1 MLMDTTQIIQTI
13 SVYALPVLFAITL
26 HEAAHGYAARRF
38 GDNTAWLAGRIS
50 LNPLRHIDPLGTIV
64 MPIAIY
70 FLTQG
75 AFLFGYAKPVPV
87 DFNALNH
94 PKRDMIW
101 VALAGPGANLFQA
114 ILWGIAYV
122 LLNGLGV
129 DEPFLIK
136 TCQAGVFVNVIMMV
150 FNLLPLPPMDGGRV
164 LVGLLPWR
172 AAMAVSRIEP
182 YGFFILLALLLMGLV
197 SEFWMQPLMA
207 LSFTLLDALLAPL
220 RWLLLPGQGD

>member
-1 MLMDTTQIIQTI
+1 MDTNQIIQTI
-13 SVYALPVLFAITL
+13 AVYALPVLLAITL
-26 HEAAHGYAARRF
+26 HEAAHGYAARAF
-38 GDNTAWLAGRIS
+38 GDNTAWMAGRIT
-50 LNPLRHIDPLGTIV
+50 LNPLRHIDPLGTVV

-70 FLTQG
+70 LATQG

-87 DFNALNH
+87 DFNALRH

-114 ILWGIAYV
+114 IVWAASFIV
-122 LLNGLGV
+122 LRGLGI
-129 DEPFLIK
+129 DEPFVIK

-182 YGFFILLALLLMGLV
+182 YGFFILLALLLLGLV
-197 SEFWMQPLMA
+197 SEFWMQPLMSV
-207 LSFTLLDALLAPL
+207 SFAFLDLLLAPL
-220 RWLLLPGQGD
+220 QLLFRQE

>member
-1 MLMDTTQIIQTI
+1 MDTNQIIQTI
-13 SVYALPVLFAITL
+13 AVYALPVLLAITL
-26 HEAAHGYAARRF
+26 HEAAHGYAARAF
-38 GDNTAWLAGRIS
+38 GDNTAWIAGRIT
-50 LNPLRHIDPLGTIV
+50 LNPLRHIDPLGTVV

-70 FLTQG
+70 LATQG

-87 DFNALNH
+87 DFNALRH

-114 ILWGIAYV
+114 IVWAAAFIV
-122 LLNGLGV
+122 MRGLGV
-129 DEPFLIK
+129 DEPFVIK

-172 AAMAVSRIEP
+172 AAIAVSRIEP
-182 YGFFILLALLLMGLV
+182 YGFFILLALLLLGLV
-197 SEFWMQPLMA
+197 SEFWMRPLMSV
-207 LSFTLLDALLAPL
+207 SFAFLDLLLAPL
-220 RWLLLPGQGD
+220 QLLFPQEQ

>member
-1 MLMDTTQIIQTI
+1 MDTNQIIQTI
-13 SVYALPVLFAITL
+13 AVYALPVLLAITL
-26 HEAAHGYAARRF
+26 HEAAHGYAARAL
-38 GDNTAWLAGRIS
+38 GDNTAWIAGRIT
-50 LNPLRHIDPLGTIV
+50 LNPLRHIDPLGTVV

-70 FLTQG
+70 FATQG

-87 DFNALNH
+87 NFNALRQ

-114 ILWGIAYV
+114 IIWAAAFITLR
-122 LLNGLGV
+122 GLGV
-129 DEPFLIK
+129 DDPFLVK

-172 AAMAVSRIEP
+172 AAVAVSRIEP

-197 SEFWMQPLMA
+197 SEFWMQPLMS
-207 LSFTLLDALLAPL
+207 LSFALLE
-220 RWLLLPGQGD
+220 LLLTPLQLLFTPGQ

>member
-1 MLMDTTQIIQTI
+1 MDTNQIIQTI
-13 SVYALPVLFAITL
+13 AVYALPVLLAITL
-26 HEAAHGYAARRF
+26 PEAAHGYAARAF
-38 GDNTAWLAGRIS
+38 GDNTAWMAGRIT
-50 LNPLRHIDPLGTIV
+50 LNPLRHIDPLGTVV

-70 FLTQG
+70 LATQG

-87 DFNALNH
+87 DFNALRH

-114 ILWGIAYV
+114 IVWAAAFIV
-122 LLNGLGV
+122 LRGLGI
-129 DEPFLIK
+129 DEPFVIK

-182 YGFFILLALLLMGLV
+182 YGFFILLALLLLGLV
-197 SEFWMQPLMA
+197 SEFWMQPLMSV
-207 LSFTLLDALLAPL
+207 SFAFLDLLLAPL
-220 RWLLLPGQGD
+220 QLLFRQE

>member
-1 MLMDTTQIIQTI
+1 MDTNQIIQTI
-13 SVYALPVLFAITL
+13 AVYSLPVLLAITL
-26 HEAAHGYAARRF
+26 HEAAHGFAARSF
-38 GDNTAWLAGRIS
+38 GDNTAWMAGRIT
-50 LNPLRHIDPLGTIV
+50 LNPLRHIDPLGTVV

-70 FLTQG
+70 LATQG

-87 DFNALNH
+87 DFNALRH

-114 ILWGIAYV
+114 IVWAAAFIV
-122 LLNGLGV
+122 LRGLGI
-129 DEPFLIK
+129 DEPFLVK

-172 AAMAVSRIEP
+172 AAIAVSRIEP
-182 YGFFILLALLLMGLV
+182 YGFFILLALLLLGLV
-197 SEFWMQPLMA
+197 SEFWMRPLMSV
-207 LSFTLLDALLAPL
+207 SFAFLDLLLAPL
-220 RWLLLPGQGD
+220 QLLFRQEQ

>member
-1 MLMDTTQIIQTI
+1 MDTNQIIQTI
-13 SVYALPVLFAITL
+13 AVYALPVLLAITL
-26 HEAAHGYAARRF
+26 HEAAHGYAARAF
-38 GDNTAWLAGRIS
+38 GDNTAWIAGRIT
-50 LNPLRHIDPLGTIV
+50 LNPLRHIDPLGTVV

-70 FLTQG
+70 LATQG

-87 DFNALNH
+87 DFNALRH

-114 ILWGIAYV
+114 IVWAAAFIV
-122 LLNGLGV
+122 LRGLGI
-129 DEPFLIK
+129 DEPFLIS

-172 AAMAVSRIEP
+172 AAIAVSRIEP
-182 YGFFILLALLLMGLV
+182 YGFFILLALLLLGLV
-197 SEFWMQPLMA
+197 SEFWMRPLMSV
-207 LSFTLLDALLAPL
+207 SFAFLDLLLAPL
-220 RWLLLPGQGD
+220 QMLFRQGQ

>member
-1 MLMDTTQIIQTI
+1 MDTNQIIQTI
-13 SVYALPVLFAITL
+13 AVYALPVLLAITL
-26 HEAAHGYAARRF
+26 HEAAHGYAAKAF
-38 GDNTAWLAGRIS
+38 GDDTAWIAGRIT
-50 LNPLRHIDPLGTIV
+50 LNPLRHIDPLGTVV

-70 FLTQG
+70 LATNG

-87 DFNALNH
+87 NFNALRQ

-114 ILWGIAYV
+114 IIWAAAFITLRGM
-122 LLNGLGV
+122 GV

-172 AAMAVSRIEP
+172 AAVAVSRIEP

-197 SEFWMQPLMA
+197 SEFWMQPLMS
-207 LSFTLLDALLAPL
+207 LSFVLLDLLLAPL
-220 RWLLLPGQGD
+220 QLLLSPGQ

>member
-1 MLMDTTQIIQTI
+1 MDTNQIFQTI
-13 SVYALPVLFAITL
+13 AVYALPVLLAITL
-26 HEAAHGYAARRF
+26 HEAAHGYAARAF
-38 GDNTAWLAGRIS
+38 GDNTAWMAGRIT
-50 LNPLRHIDPLGTIV
+50 LNPLRHIDPLGTVV

-70 FLTQG
+70 LATQG

-87 DFNALNH
+87 DFNALRH

-114 ILWGIAYV
+114 IVWAAAFIV
-122 LLNGLGV
+122 LRGLGI
-129 DEPFLIK
+129 DEPFVIK

-172 AAMAVSRIEP
+172 AAIAVSRIEP
-182 YGFFILLALLLMGLV
+182 YGFFILLALLLLGLV
-197 SEFWMQPLMA
+197 SEFWMRPLMSV
-207 LSFTLLDALLAPL
+207 SFAFLDLLLAPL
-220 RWLLLPGQGD
+220 QLLFRQE

>member
-1 MLMDTTQIIQTI
+1 MDTNQIIQTI
-13 SVYALPVLFAITL
+13 AVYALPVLLAITL
-26 HEAAHGYAARRF
+26 HEAAHGYAARAF
-38 GDNTAWLAGRIS
+38 GDNTAWIAGRIT
-50 LNPLRHIDPLGTIV
+50 LNPVRHIDPLGTVV

-70 FLTQG
+70 LATQG

-87 DFNALNH
+87 DFNALRH

-114 ILWGIAYV
+114 IVWAAAFIV
-122 LLNGLGV
+122 LRGLGI

-172 AAMAVSRIEP
+172 AAIAVSRIEP
-182 YGFFILLALLLMGLV
+182 YGFFILLALLLLGLV
-197 SEFWMQPLMA
+197 SEFWMRPLMSV
-207 LSFTLLDALLAPL
+207 SFAFLDLLLAPL
-220 RWLLLPGQGD
+220 QMLFRQGQ

>member
-1 MLMDTTQIIQTI
+1 MDTNQIIQTI
-13 SVYALPVLFAITL
+13 AVYALPVLLAITL
-26 HEAAHGYAARRF
+26 HEAAHGFAARAF
-38 GDNTAWLAGRIS
+38 GDNTAWMARRIT
-50 LNPLRHIDPLGTIV
+50 LNPLRHIDPLGTVV

-70 FLTQG
+70 LATQG

-87 DFNALNH
+87 DFNALRH

-114 ILWGIAYV
+114 IVWAAAFIV
-122 LLNGLGV
+122 LRGLGI
-129 DEPFLIK
+129 DEPFLVK

-172 AAMAVSRIEP
+172 AAIAVSRIEP
-182 YGFFILLALLLMGLV
+182 YGFFILLALLLLGLV
-197 SEFWMQPLMA
+197 SEFWMRPLMSV
-207 LSFTLLDALLAPL
+207 SFAFLDLLLAPL
-220 RWLLLPGQGD
+220 QLLFPQEQ

>member
-1 MLMDTTQIIQTI
+1 MDTNQIIQTI
-13 SVYALPVLFAITL
+13 AVYALPVLLAITL
-26 HEAAHGYAARRF
+26 HEAAHGYAARAF
-38 GDNTAWLAGRIS
+38 GDNTAWMAGRIT
-50 LNPLRHIDPLGTIV
+50 LNPLRHIDPLGTVV

-70 FLTQG
+70 LATQG

-87 DFNALNH
+87 DFNALRH

-114 ILWGIAYV
+114 IVWAAAFIV
-122 LLNGLGV
+122 LRGLGI
-129 DEPFLIK
+129 DEPFVIK

-182 YGFFILLALLLMGLV
+182 YGFFILLALLLLGLV
-197 SEFWMQPLMA
+197 SEFWMQPLMSV
-207 LSFTLLDALLAPL
+207 SFAFLDLLLAPL
-220 RWLLLPGQGD
+220 QLLFRQE

>member
-1 MLMDTTQIIQTI
+1 MDTAEIIQTI
-13 SVYALPVLFAITL
+13 AVYALPVLLAITL
-26 HEAAHGYAARRF
+26 HEAAHGYAARLF
-38 GDNTAWLAGRIS
+38 GDDTAWLAGRIS
-50 LNPLRHIDPLGTIV
+50 VNPLRHVDPLGTIV

-87 DFNALNH
+87 NFNALHH

-101 VALAGPGANLFQA
+101 VALAGPGANLAQA
-114 ILWGIAYV
+114 FFWGIGYV
-122 LLNGLGV
+122 LLRGLAIE
-129 DEPFLIK
+129 EPFLIQ
-136 TCQAGVFVNVIMMV
+136 TFQAGVFVNVIMMV

-172 AAMAVSRIEP
+172 AAIAVSRIEP
-182 YGFFILLALLLMGLV
+182 YGFFILLALLLLGLV

-207 LSFTLLDALLAPL
+207 LSFSLLDGLLSPL
-220 RWLLLPGQGD
+220 RWLLLPGQGN

>member
-1 MLMDTTQIIQTI
+1 MDTNQIIQTI
-13 SVYALPVLFAITL
+13 AVYALPVLLAITL
-26 HEAAHGYAARRF
+26 HEVAHGYAARAF
-38 GDNTAWLAGRIS
+38 GDNTAWIAGRIT
-50 LNPLRHIDPLGTIV
+50 LNPLRHIDPLGTVV

-70 FLTQG
+70 LATQG

-87 DFNALNH
+87 DFNALRH

-114 ILWGIAYV
+114 IVWAAAFIV
-122 LLNGLGV
+122 MRGLGV
-129 DEPFLIK
+129 DEPFVIK

-172 AAMAVSRIEP
+172 AAIAVSRIEP
-182 YGFFILLALLLMGLV
+182 YGFFILLALLLLGLV
-197 SEFWMQPLMA
+197 SEFWMRPLMSV
-207 LSFTLLDALLAPL
+207 SFAFLDLLLAPL
-220 RWLLLPGQGD
+220 QLLFPQEQ

>member
-1 MLMDTTQIIQTI
+1 MNEIIQTLTL
-13 SVYALPVLFAITL
+13 YALPVVFAITL
-26 HEAAHGYAARRF
+26 HEAAHGYVAKLF
-38 GDNTAWLAGRIS
+38 GDPTATLAGRVT
-50 LNPLRHIDPLGTIV
+50 LNPIKHVDPMGTIAV
-64 MPIAIY
+64 PIGILLMSKLVGGP
-70 FLTQG
+70 FL
-75 AFLFGYAKPVPV
+75 LFGWAKPVPV
-87 DFNALNH
+87 DFGRLH
-94 PKRDMIW
+94 RPKRDMLW

-114 ILWGIAYV
+114 ILWGVAYV
-122 LLNGLGV
+122 LLKGLGI
-129 DEPFLIK
+129 DEPFLVK

-220 RWLLLPGQGD
+220 RWLLLSGPGE

>member
-1 MLMDTTQIIQTI
+1 MDTNQIIQTI
-13 SVYALPVLFAITL
+13 AVYALPVLLAITL
-26 HEAAHGYAARRF
+26 HEAAHGYAARAF
-38 GDNTAWLAGRIS
+38 GDNTAWMAGRIT
-50 LNPLRHIDPLGTIV
+50 LNPLRHIDPLGTVV

-70 FLTQG
+70 LATQG

-87 DFNALNH
+87 DFNALRH

-114 ILWGIAYV
+114 IVWAAAFIV
-122 LLNGLGV
+122 LRGLGI
-129 DEPFLIK
+129 DEPFVIN

-172 AAMAVSRIEP
+172 AAIAVSRIEP
-182 YGFFILLALLLMGLV
+182 YGFFILLALLLLGLV
-197 SEFWMQPLMA
+197 SEFWMQPLMSV
-207 LSFTLLDALLAPL
+207 SFAFLDLLLAPL
-220 RWLLLPGQGD
+220 QLLFRQE

>member
-1 MLMDTTQIIQTI
+1 MDTNQIIQSI
-13 SVYALPVLFAITL
+13 AVYALPVLLAITL
-26 HEAAHGYAARRF
+26 HEAAHGYAARAF
-38 GDNTAWLAGRIS
+38 GDDTAWIAGRIT
-50 LNPLRHIDPLGTIV
+50 LNPLRHIDPLGTVV

-70 FLTQG
+70 LATQG

-87 DFNALNH
+87 NFNALRQ

-114 ILWGIAYV
+114 IFWAAAFIILRGF
-122 LLNGLGV
+122 GV

-172 AAMAVSRIEP
+172 AAVAVSRIEP
-182 YGFFILLALLLMGLV
+182 YGFFILLALLLMGLI
-197 SEFWMQPLMA
+197 SEFWMRPLMSI
-207 LSFTLLDALLAPL
+207 SFALLDLLLAPL
-220 RWLLLPGQGD
+220 QLLFSPWQ

>member
-1 MLMDTTQIIQTI
+1 MDTNQIIQTI
-13 SVYALPVLFAITL
+13 AVYALPVLLAITL
-26 HEAAHGYAARRF
+26 HEAAHGYAARAF
-38 GDNTAWLAGRIS
+38 GDNTAWMAGRIT
-50 LNPLRHIDPLGTIV
+50 LNPLRHIDPLGTVV

-70 FLTQG
+70 LATQG

-87 DFNALNH
+87 DFNALRH

-114 ILWGIAYV
+114 IVWAAAFIV
-122 LLNGLGV
+122 LRGLGI
-129 DEPFLIK
+129 DEPFVIK

-172 AAMAVSRIEP
+172 AAIAVSRIEP
-182 YGFFILLALLLMGLV
+182 YGFFILLALLLLGLV
-197 SEFWMQPLMA
+197 SEFWMRPLMSV
-207 LSFTLLDALLAPL
+207 SFAFLDLLLAPL
-220 RWLLLPGQGD
+220 QLLFRQE